1 MDSQRLERLIE
12 VGQDLLSELDPEAL
26 LKRILEAA
34 RAIIDAEYAAVGV
47 LDERR
52 EQLERFVTA
61 GIDPATHAAIGD
73 LPRGR
78 GVLGVLIADPRPLRL
93 RDVGEHAASYGFPTN
108 HPPMHTFLGVPI
120 VIRGEAWG
128 NLYLTEKRTG
138 EFDDDDERAASVL
151 AVWAAI
157 AIDNARLYRDLEG
170 RRAEL
175 EQAVRGLEATT
186 EISNALGGEIEL
198 SKILEL
204 IVKRGRALVSAS
216 SMLIEEVRGD
226 EVAVIA
232 AAGEVGPG
240 MVGFSVPLA
249 GSVAFDVLATGRP
262 HHLRDVTNAD
272 QNPVARRLDARD
284 ALYVP
289 LVYRQQ
295 KLGVIVAYDRTEGGP
310 GFSPEDERLM
320 QAFAATAAAA
330 LATGQNAAEEGLRRS
345 LDAAEHERTRWA
357 RELHDET
364 LQQLG
369 ALKLLLSSARRA
381 EDITTMRGIVDG
393 AVDEVADGISTLR
406 ALITDL
412 RPAALDE
419 IGVEAAIEGLLDRTA
434 AAAPGL
440 RIAADLDL
448 DYERGRAGTRPEPEL
463 EAAVYRLV
471 QEALTN
477 VVKHAEA
484 KEVSVSLRE
493 AGDLIRIDI
502 RDDGRGFDTAVPSSG
517 FGLLGM
523 RERLALVGGFL
534 SIDSARGRG
543 TAIRAEL
550 PSKRRGAPAP
560 TVPYVPLTAAEVRL
574 S

>member
-1 MDSQRLERLIE
+1 VDPQRLERLIE

-34 RAIIDAEYAAVGV
+34 REIIDAEYAAVGV

-61 GIDPATHAAIGD
+61 GIDPDTHAAIGD

-78 GVLGVLIADPRPLRL
+78 GVLGVLIADPKPLRL
-93 RDVGEHAASYGFPTN
+93 TDVGEHPASYGFPTN
-108 HPPMHTFLGVPI
+108 HPPMNSFLGVPI

-138 EFDDDDERAASVL
+138 EFDAEDERAASVL

-170 RRAEL
+170 RRDEL

-186 EISNALGGEIEL
+186 EISTALGGEIEL
-198 SKILEL
+198 PKILEL
-204 IVKRGRALVSAS
+204 IVKRGRALVCAS

-226 EVAVIA
+226 EVTVIA
-232 AAGEVGPG
+232 AAGEVESDV
-240 MVGFSVPLA
+240 VGFTVPLA
-249 GSVAFDVLATGRP
+249 GSVAFEVLATGRP
-262 HHLRDVTNAD
+262 RHLRDVAD
-272 QNPVARRLDARD
+272 AHENPVARRLHAAE

-289 LVYRQQ
+289 LVYRQHR
-295 KLGVIVAYDRTEGGP
+295 LGVIAAYDRTEGGP
-310 GFSPEDERLM
+310 GFGPEDERLM
-320 QAFAATAAAA
+320 QAFAVTAAAA

-369 ALKLLLSSARRA
+369 ALKLLLASARRA
-381 EDITTMRGIVDG
+381 DDITTMRGVVDR
-393 AVDEVADGISTLR
+393 AVDEVASGISTLR

-419 IGVEAAIEGLLDRTA
+419 IGVEAAIEGLVDRTGA
-434 AAAPGL
+434 AATGL
-440 RIAADLDL
+440 RIVSQIDL
-448 DYERGRAGTRPEPEL
+448 DYERGRADTRPEPEL
-463 EAAVYRLV
+463 EAAIYRLV

-477 VVKHAEA
+477 VVKHADA
-484 KEVSVSLRE
+484 AEVSVSLRE
-493 AGDLIRIDI
+493 DGDVIRIEI
-502 RDDGRGFDTAVPSSG
+502 EDDGKGFDTAVPSSG

-523 RERLALVGGFL
+523 RERLALVGGSL
-534 SIDSARGRG
+534 SIDSAGGRG

-550 PSKRRGAPAP
+550 PSRRRGAPAP
-560 TVPYVPLTAAEVRL
+560 AVPYAPLTVPEVRP